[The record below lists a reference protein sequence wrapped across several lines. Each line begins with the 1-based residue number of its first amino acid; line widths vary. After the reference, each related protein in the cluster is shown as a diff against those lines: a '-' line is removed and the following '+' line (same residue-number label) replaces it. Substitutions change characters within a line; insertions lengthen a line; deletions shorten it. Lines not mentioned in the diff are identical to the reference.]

1 MSLSSRCGLVEQQ
14 NGCYIVL
21 LFTAAVREE
30 SSSKA
35 CEQ

>member
-1 MSLSSRCGLVEQQ
+1 MSLGSRCGLVEQQ

-21 LFTAAVREE
+21 LFTAVREE